1 VLMMMMVRR
10 SGRNDNGSIIATA
23 AAAAMM
29 TRAAAARVGTRTGT
43 GAAAATA
50 ATAAA
55 SAPKRSWN
63 RDAKR
68 PGAVFDDSHA
78 GPGSVVNFEEAH
90 IDYASWIMMT
100 ARRRGA
106 PFT

>member
-1 VLMMMMVRR
+1 MVRR
-10 SGRNDNGSIIATA
+10 SGRNDNGSIIATAAA

-43 GAAAATA
+43 GAAAAT
-50 ATAAA
+50 TAAA
-55 SAPKRSWN
+55 SAPKRTWN

-68 PGAVFDDSHA
+68 PRAVFDDSHA